1 METGNET
8 TRRYPRTLH
17 EAFNTDCDPISGPY
31 GRQTVWP
38 VFAIV
43 FAVVIAGIVLVWSRV

>member
-1 METGNET
+1 MDNET

-31 GRQTVWP
+31 GRQPVWP
-38 VFAIV
+38 AVAIFFIVIVACIVVF
-43 FAVVIAGIVLVWSRV
+43 WSRV

>member
-1 METGNET
+1 MNET

-31 GRQTVWP
+31 GRQAVWP
-38 VFAIV
+38 AF
-43 FAVVIAGIVLVWSRV
+43 VIAFLIIIASILLVWSRI

>member
-1 METGNET
+1 MDNN

-31 GRQTVWP
+31 GRQSNWP
-38 VFAIV
+38 VAVIFILVV
-43 FAVVIAGIVLVWSRV
+43 FAGILLIWSGV

>member
-1 METGNET
+1 MDNN

-31 GRQTVWP
+31 GRQSHWPTV
-38 VFAIV
+38 VIV
-43 FAVVIAGIVLVWSRV
+43 LAVLIAGIVLIWSHV